1 MISMIFSV
9 YKSTASLFSISIFG
23 SASKQPVFC
32 PLSRKQASGSKVN
45 IATVPFTVHFSL
57 FKHGSTIH
65 GYYSRFLFCLFKEA
79 RSSVVSTLHFTLH
92 FTFPFSFNIPRELS
106 AFPPLL
112 FFFSNFGLAW
122 IVQWDY
128 IIITDESA
136 AFPSLGRTS
145 FSY

>member
-79 RSSVVSTLHFTLH
+79 RSSFVRTLNFSLLSLCS
-92 FTFPFSFNIPRELS
+92 PFSLLS
-106 AFPPLL
+106 LSSCKSFKLSSFLQAFLPLIHCKIFL
-112 FFFSNFGLAW
+112 LM
-122 IVQWDY
+122 
-128 IIITDESA
+128 
-136 AFPSLGRTS
+136 
-145 FSY
+145 